1 MDLSV
6 AGMVLLA
13 ALLHAGWNGVV
24 KGRGGDPLVMLTLV
38 TVASSVLAAL
48 TLPVVAVPLPAAWP
62 YIAASVVLHTGYGLF
77 LLNAYRHGALGK
89 VYPIARGTAPVIVAV
104 VSIAFLGERVAPLVL
119 AGSLV
124 ISAGVM
130 SLALVRAEDG
140 DDGHRRALIFAFG
153 TAVFIAAYTIV
164 DGLGARAAGSPH
176 GYAAWLFVLDGI
188 PMLAIT
194 AIKRGRSALPLVRQQ
209 WRAGLAGG
217 LMSLAAYWLVI
228 WAMTLGAM
236 APVAALRETSVIFAA
251 LLSAFV
257 LKEGFGA
264 LRMVSA
270 TAVTAGVVLMRL

>member
-1 MDLSV
+1 MELSV

-24 KGRGGDPLVMLTLV
+24 KARGDPLVMMGLV
-38 TVASSVLAAL
+38 TGGSGVFALAAL
-48 TLPVVAVPLPAAWP
+48 PFVATPAREAWP
-62 YIAASVVLHTGYGLF
+62 ILAASVVLHTGYGLF

-89 VYPIARGTAPVIVAV
+89 VYPIARGTAPVIVAAI
-104 VSIAFLGERVAPLVL
+104 STTLLGEHVPPLVL

-130 SLALVRAEDG
+130 SLALVR
-140 DDGHRRALIFAFG
+140 DDGIGNHKRALGFAFG
-153 TAVFIAAYTIV
+153 TAVFIAGYTIL
-164 DGLGARAAGSPH
+164 DALGARASGTAH
-176 GYAAWLFVLDGI
+176 GYTVWLFIFDGI
-188 PMLAIT
+188 PIAVI
-194 AIKRGRSALPLVRQQ
+194 AWFKRGPLAAKLVRQH
-209 WRAGLAGG
+209 WRAGVGGG
-217 LMSLAAYWLVI
+217 LMSLLAYWLVI

-264 LRMVSA
+264 MRMVSA
-270 TAVTAGVVLMRL
+270 MAVTAGVLLMRL